1 MWAQSV
7 VSGVMKAD
15 LHTHS
20 TASDGTDSPAAL
32 IRVAAAA
39 GLDVVAITDHDT
51 TRGWDEATAA
61 LLPGMTLVPGAE
73 ISCQFERS
81 GETPIP
87 MHLLAYLFDAA
98 NVTLDQRLAGLCD
111 DRVHRA
117 ERMVELMARDG
128 IPVSW
133 PQIRDAA
140 GGGTI
145 GRPHLARAL
154 VSAGVVSSVDAAFA
168 GPLSWRSP
176 YYVVKGDL
184 PVLETISMVRA
195 AGGVCV
201 FAHPRRRGRHVD
213 DEGVAELAAAG
224 LHGIEVDHPDHGE
237 RARLE
242 LGALAADLGLVRT
255 GSSDYHGTNKSTEI
269 GACTT
274 EPEEFLALVDAAGSK
289 PISA

>member
-1 MWAQSV
+1 MRI
-7 VSGVMKAD
+7 D

-39 GLDVVAITDHDT
+39 GLEVVAITDHDT
-51 TRGWDEATAA
+51 TRGWDEAAAA
-61 LLPGMTLVPGAE
+61 LKPGMTLVPGAE
-73 ISCQFERS
+73 ISCQFERAS
-81 GETPIP
+81 EPPIS
-87 MHLLAYLFDAA
+87 MHLLAYLFDPA
-98 NVTLDQRLAGLCD
+98 NVTLDRRLTGLCD
-111 DRVHRA
+111 DRIERA
-117 ERMVELMARDG
+117 QRMVELMAHDG
-128 IPVSW
+128 IPVNW

-154 VSAGVVSSVDAAFA
+154 VAAGVVDSVNAAFA

-184 PVLETISMVRA
+184 PVLETISLVRA

-201 FAHPRRRGRHVD
+201 FAHARRRGRHVD
-213 DEGVAELAAAG
+213 DAGIAELAAAG
-224 LHGIEVDHPDHGE
+224 LHGIEVDHPDHDE
-237 RARLE
+237 QARLE
-242 LGALAADLGLVRT
+242 LGRLAVDLGLVRT
-255 GSSDYHGTNKSTEI
+255 GSSDYHGTNKSTRI

-274 EPEEFLALVDAAGSK
+274 APEEFLALVDAAGSE
-289 PISA
+289 PIRS

>member
-1 MWAQSV
+1 
-7 VSGVMKAD
+7 MKID

-32 IRVAAAA
+32 IREAAAA

-51 TRGWDEATAA
+51 TRGWDEAASA

-73 ISCQFERS
+73 ISCQFERAS
-81 GETPIP
+81 QPPTS

-98 NVTLDQRLAGLCD
+98 NAPLEQQLTGLCD
-111 DRVHRA
+111 DRIERA
-117 ERMVELMARDG
+117 QRMVELMSDDG

-154 VSAGVVSSVDAAFA
+154 VAAGVVSSVNAAFA

-184 PVLETISMVRA
+184 PVLETISLVRA

-201 FAHPRRRGRHVD
+201 FAHPRRRGRPVD
-213 DEGVAELAAAG
+213 DDGIAELAAAG
-224 LHGIEVDHPDHGE
+224 LHGIEVDHPDHDSQ
-237 RARLE
+237 ARLE
-242 LGALAADLGLVRT
+242 LGALAVDLGLVRT
-255 GSSDYHGTNKSTEI
+255 GSSDYHGTNKSTRI

-274 EPEEFLALVDAAGSK
+274 APEEFLALVDAAGSK
-289 PISA
+289 PITA

>member
-1 MWAQSV
+1 
-7 VSGVMKAD
+7 MKID

-20 TASDGTDSPAAL
+20 TASDGTDGPDGL
-32 IRVAAAA
+32 IRAAAAA
-39 GLDVVAITDHDT
+39 GVEVVAITDHDT
-51 TRGWDEATAA
+51 TRGWEQAATA

-81 GETPIP
+81 GQPPIA

-98 NVTLDQRLAGLCD
+98 NVMLDRRLTGLCD
-111 DRVHRA
+111 GRVERA
-117 ERMVELMARDG
+117 QLMVKRMNDDG
-128 IPVSW
+128 IPLSW
-133 PQIRDAA
+133 PEIRDAA

-154 VSAGVVSSVDAAFA
+154 VAAGVVDSVNAAFA

-176 YYVVKGDL
+176 YYVVKGDI
-184 PVLETISMVRA
+184 PVLETIGLVRA

-213 DEGVAELAAAG
+213 DEGIAELAAAG
-224 LHGIEVDHPDHGE
+224 LHGIEVDHPDHDQQ
-237 RARLE
+237 ARLE
-242 LGALAADLGLVRT
+242 LSALAVDLGLVRT
-255 GSSDYHGTNKSTEI
+255 GSSDYHGTNKSTLI

-274 EPEEFLALVDAAGSK
+274 APEEFLALVDAAGSE